1 MAHIIDGR
9 KIAAKI
15 RGEIKQEISK
25 LPTRPKLA
33 VIQVGNDPA
42 SSVYVKMKERAC
54 KEVGII
60 SETFVIEEERALKCA
75 KKGACAV
82 TEEIIRLNKDRE
94 VSGILVQLPLP
105 KGLDSL
111 KVISTIAPEKDVDCL
126 HSVNVGK
133 LFLEIGDLVPCT
145 PHGCLE
151 LIRSTGIV
159 IKGKNAVV
167 VGRSNIVGKPM
178 AQLLLKEDATVTIC
192 HRYTENLARYTKEAD
207 ILVVAVGVP
216 RLIKEN
222 MVKDT
227 AVVIDVGITREET
240 SKEEPSQCR
249 LVGDVDYERVAPKV
263 AAVTPVP
270 GGVGPMTIAML
281 LKNTFVCWK
290 KQNQKQ
296 L

>member
-1 MAHIIDGR
+1 MASIIDGR

-15 RGEIKQEISK
+15 REQIKQEISK
-25 LPTRPKLA
+25 LSAKPKLA
-33 VIQVGNDPA
+33 VIQVGKDPA

-54 KEVGII
+54 KEVGIM
-60 SETFVIEEERALKCA
+60 SETVVIEEEEALRCA
-75 KKGACAV
+75 KRGDCAV
-82 TEEIIRLNKDRE
+82 TREINRLNKDAE

-105 KGLDSL
+105 KVLDSL
-111 KVISTIAPEKDVDCL
+111 KIISTIDPDKDVDCL

-133 LFLEIGDLVPCT
+133 LFLETGELIPCT

-151 LIRSTGIV
+151 LIKSTGAV

-178 AQLLLKEDATVTIC
+178 AQLLLQEDATVTIC
-192 HRYTENLARYTKEAD
+192 HRYTENLAHYTKEAD

-216 RLIKEN
+216 RLIKED
-222 MVKDT
+222 MVKDG

-240 SKEEPSQCR
+240 SKEKPSQCR
-249 LVGDVDYERVAPKV
+249 LVGDVDYEGVVSKV

-281 LKNTFVCWK
+281 LKNTLTCWK
-290 KQNQKQ
+290 KQSQQ
-296 L
+296 